1 MVATSAVS
9 NSIVYRSVELSADAR
24 NVGLHAGY
32 QDCGRNAEGASMG
45 RVCDDVNPATGETM
59 RKDVQTIAECREFCA
74 DFEFL
79 GLACPRGTMVV
90 RC

>member
-1 MVATSAVS
+1 M
-9 NSIVYRSVELSADAR
+9 R
-24 NVGLHAGY
+24 AGY